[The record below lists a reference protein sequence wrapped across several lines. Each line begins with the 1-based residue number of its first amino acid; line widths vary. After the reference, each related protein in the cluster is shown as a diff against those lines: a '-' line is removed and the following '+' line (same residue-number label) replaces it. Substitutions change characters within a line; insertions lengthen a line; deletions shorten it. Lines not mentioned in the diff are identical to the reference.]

1 MDLKAIEGLVKI
13 IEESSLTEFTYKDE
27 DVKITMSKL
36 DHPPVVAAG
45 MPVPPMPMGAAP
57 AAGEAAVTVEEAA
70 EDDTLFITSP
80 IVGTF
85 YSAPA
90 PDVPA
95 FVKVGDHVKN
105 GQTVCILEAMK
116 LMNEIQSEFDC
127 EIEAVLVSNEQK
139 VEYGQPLFRV
149 KKL

>member
-1 MDLKAIEGLVKI
+1 
-13 IEESSLTEFTYKDE
+13 
-27 DVKITMSKL
+27 
-36 DHPPVVAAG
+36 
-45 MPVPPMPMGAAP
+45 MPAAP
-57 AAGEAAVTVEEAA
+57 AAPAA
-70 EDDTLFITSP
+70 EVQAAEEEEDDKLFIVSP

-90 PDVPA
+90 PDAPA
-95 FVKVGDHVKN
+95 YVKVGDQVKN

>member
-1 MDLKAIEGLVKI
+1 MDLKKIAGLVKI
-13 IEESSLTEFTYKDE
+13 IEASSLTEFAYEDE
-27 DVKITMSKL
+27 NVKLKMSKL
-36 DHPPVVAAG
+36 DHPPIVAAG
-45 MPVPPMPMGAAP
+45 APVAPMAAP
-57 AAGEAAVTVEEAA
+57 APAAAAVETAEE
-70 EDDTLFITSP
+70 EDEPLFITSP

-85 YSAPA
+85 YSAAA

-95 FVKVGDHVKN
+95 FVRVGDQVKS

-116 LMNEIQSEFDC
+116 LMNEIQCEFDC

>member
-1 MDLKAIEGLVKI
+1 LETQEK
-13 IEESSLTEFTYKDE
+13 EEEKF
-27 DVKITMSKL
+27 
-36 DHPPVVAAG
+36 
-45 MPVPPMPMGAAP
+45 
-57 AAGEAAVTVEEAA
+57 
-70 EDDTLFITSP
+70 FITSP

-85 YSAPA
+85 YSAPL
-90 PDVPA
+90 PDAPA

-116 LMNEIQSEFDC
+116 LMNEIQAEFDC
-127 EIEAVLVSNEQK
+127 EIETVLVSNEQK